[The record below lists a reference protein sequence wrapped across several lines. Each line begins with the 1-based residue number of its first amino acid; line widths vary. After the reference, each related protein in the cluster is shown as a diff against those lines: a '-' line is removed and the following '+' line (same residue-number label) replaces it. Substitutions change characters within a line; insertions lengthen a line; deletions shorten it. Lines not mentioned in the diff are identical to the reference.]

1 MRAALRTLDELG
13 YVSRGRSRHRPRD
26 AAHLYGGPYPFIQT
40 GDVKHAGL
48 YITSYEQTYSEA
60 GLAQSKLW
68 NSGTLCITIAAN
80 IADTAI
86 LSFDA
91 CFPDSVIGF
100 VPDEK
105 KADARFIK
113 YLFDALLQKRY
124 QKFTQGAAQEN
135 LSQEKLLS
143 LEFPV
148 PSIEVQRRAAD
159 NLATYDQHI
168 ENNRRRIQ
176 LLEQSAR
183 LLYKEWFVHLRFPGH
198 EHVKVVDGV
207 PKGWRE
213 VRLIDVADINA
224 VTLGNR
230 FQGEIEYIDIASVT
244 PGRINETTLSSFEEA
259 PGRARRVVRHGDIIW
274 SCVRPNRESHAV
286 IWNPPDNLI
295 ASTGFAVISPT
306 TLPTSYLYQ
315 ALTTREFVGYL
326 GNNAKGVAYPA
337 VTARD
342 FEGYRV
348 LVPSRQL
355 LNAYDEQ
362 IRPTLDLRRALN
374 AQMRQLTKARDLQL
388 PRLMSGEIDV

>member
-1 MRAALRTLDELG
+1 MKAELNTLDQLG
-13 YVSRGRSRHRPRD
+13 YLSRGRSRHRPRD

-48 YITSYEQTYSEA
+48 YITSYGQTYSEA

-68 NSGTLCITIAAN
+68 NAGTLCITIAAN

-86 LSFDA
+86 LEFDA

-100 VPDEK
+100 VPDEQR
-105 KADARFIK
+105 ADARFIK
-113 YLFDALLQKRY
+113 YVFDALLQKRY

-143 LEFPV
+143 LQFPV
-148 PSIEVQRRAAD
+148 PSIEVQHQIAD
-159 NLATYDQHI
+159 VLATYDTHI

-183 LLYKEWFVHLRFPGH
+183 LLYKEWFVHLRFPGL
-198 EHVKVVDGV
+198 EHVKVVDAV
-207 PKGWRE
+207 PKGWGKE
-213 VRLIDVADINA
+213 RLIDVAEINA

-244 PGRINETTLSSFEEA
+244 PGRINETTRYSFEDA

-286 IWNPPDNLI
+286 IWNPPEHLI

-306 TLPTSYLYQ
+306 ALPTSFMYQ

-326 GNNAKGVAYPA
+326 SNNAKGVAYPA

-348 LVPSRQL
+348 LVPPAQMLKS
-355 LNAYDEQ
+355 YDEQ
-362 IRPTLDLRRALN
+362 IRPALDLISVLN
-374 AQMRQLTKARDLQL
+374 TQMRRLISARDLLL
-388 PRLMSGEIDV
+388 PRLMNGEIEV